1 MHPFTREHDELRS
14 AIRQFLQKEIA
25 PHVDEWERAEQVP
38 RTVLRK
44 MGELGYFGLNI
55 AEEYGGSGENPL
67 AEAVLHE
74 ELGRLN
80 ASGFANTVGVH
91 IGIAMRPV
99 YRFGTEEQKQAY
111 VVPGVQGEKIG
122 ALAIT
127 EPGAG
132 SDVAA
137 ISTRAVREGDSY
149 VLSGNKIFITNGV
162 YADFYVVA
170 AKTDPQAGH
179 RGVTLFIVERDDA
192 GFHVQRK
199 LEKVGNHASDTAEL
213 FFDECRIPAHRKLG
227 EENKGF
233 YLVMQNF
240 QWERLMIALQTLG
253 TAQAA
258 LDMAVEYAKTRQQ
271 FGGPL
276 TQFQVIRHRLVDMAV
291 EVEKARQLTYH
302 ALDLFAQGVD
312 AVAETSMAKLT
323 ATETACKVADEALQI
338 HGGYGYMNE
347 YPIQRAWRDMR
358 VTRIYGGTSEIM
370 KEIIAK
376 RMGLLP

>member
-1 MHPFTREHDELRS
+1 MYPFTQEHEELRKV
-14 AIRQFLQKEIA
+14 IRQFLQKEVV
-25 PHVDEWERAEQVP
+25 PHVEQWEAEQKIP
-38 RTVLRK
+38 RELLRK
-44 MGELGYFGLNI
+44 MGALGYFGLNI
-55 AEEYGGSGENPL
+55 AEEYGGSGDNPL

-74 ELGRLN
+74 EMGRIN

-91 IGIAMRPV
+91 IGIAMRPI
-99 YRFGTEEQKQAY
+99 YRFGTEEQKQKY

-137 ISTRAVREGDSY
+137 VRTRAVRDGDHY

-170 AKTDPQAGH
+170 AKTSPEAGH
-179 RGVTLFIVERDDA
+179 RGMSLFIVDRDTP
-192 GFHVQRK
+192 GFQVQRK
-199 LEKVGNHASDTAEL
+199 LEKVGIHSSDTAEL
-213 FFDECRIPAHRKLG
+213 FFDDCRIPASQLLG

-291 EVEKARQLTYH
+291 EVAKARHLTYH
-302 ALDLFAQGVD
+302 ALDLYTRGGD
-312 AVAETSMAKLT
+312 AVTETSMAKLV
-323 ATETACKVADEALQI
+323 ATEVAFLVTDMAVQI
-338 HGGYGYMNE
+338 HGGYGYMHE

>member
-233 YLVMQNF
+233 YLVMHNF

-258 LDMAVEYAKTRQQ
+258 LDMAVEYAKTRQ
-271 FGGPL
+271 
-276 TQFQVIRHRLVDMAV
+276 
-291 EVEKARQLTYH
+291 
-302 ALDLFAQGVD
+302 
-312 AVAETSMAKLT
+312 
-323 ATETACKVADEALQI
+323 
-338 HGGYGYMNE
+338 
-347 YPIQRAWRDMR
+347 
-358 VTRIYGGTSEIM
+358 
-370 KEIIAK
+370 
-376 RMGLLP
+376 

>member
-1 MHPFTREHDELRS
+1 MHPFTREHEELRN
-14 AIRQFLQKEIA
+14 AIRQFLQKEIV
-25 PHVDEWERAEQVP
+25 PHVEEWEQSRRVP
-38 RTVLRK
+38 REILHK
-44 MGELGYFGLNI
+44 MGNLGYFGLNI
-55 AEEYGGSGENPL
+55 AEEYGGGGDNPL

-74 ELGRLN
+74 ELGRIN

-91 IGIAMRPV
+91 VGIAMRPV
-99 YRFGTEEQKQAY
+99 YRFGTEEQKQKY
-111 VVPGVQGEKIG
+111 VIPGVAGEKIG

-137 ISTRAVREGDSY
+137 VRTKAVRDADHY

-170 AKTDPQAGH
+170 AKTAPEAGH
-179 RGVTLFIVERDDA
+179 RGMSLFLVDRDTP
-192 GFHVQRK
+192 GFYVQRQ
-199 LEKVGNHASDTAEL
+199 LDKVGNHASDTAEL
-213 FFDECRIPAHRKLG
+213 FFEDCRIPAGQRLG
-227 EENKGF
+227 EENRGF

-253 TAQAA
+253 TAQAS
-258 LDMAVEYAKTRQQ
+258 LDLAVDYAKTRQQ

-291 EVEKARQLTYH
+291 EVEKARRLTYH
-302 ALDLFAQGVD
+302 ALDLYARGID
-312 AVAETSMAKLT
+312 AVTETSMAKLT
-323 ATETACKVADEALQI
+323 ATETACLVADMALQI

-376 RMGLLP
+376 RMGLVP